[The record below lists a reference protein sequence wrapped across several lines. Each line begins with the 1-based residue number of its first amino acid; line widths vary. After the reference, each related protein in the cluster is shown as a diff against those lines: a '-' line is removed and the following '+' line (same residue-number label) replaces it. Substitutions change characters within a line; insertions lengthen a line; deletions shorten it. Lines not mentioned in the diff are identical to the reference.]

1 MRAQCIRQAFCCC
14 AVRQVSPR
22 APAGRTRLSLEW
34 GTPCSALHGNERK
47 AGMAPGGKRSALGQR
62 LLGPDPHTRI
72 RVAMTGASA
81 LISALYTVLVLL
93 LAWVGF
99 ARVDLTVVW
108 AATTLLLNA
117 GVLTSIRAGWTR
129 QLADPA
135 LTQLQI
141 RYAIVSTMV
150 GYVLLG
156 EARGISPAILSPV
169 MMFGI
174 FGLSARQMK
183 ANFVFA
189 LLCLA
194 VGMGLVA
201 WTEGARYRPL
211 LELAYGVMFVLVL
224 AGSTFVGLRIQHV
237 RQRLQRQKYALGAA
251 LERIN
256 HLAAHDD
263 LTGLLNRRR
272 MSEVVQAE
280 RERCVRS
287 RRPLVLALLDLD
299 FFKLVN
305 DRYGHAAGDAVL
317 CAFAGRVLD
326 NLRSTDVLA
335 RWGGE
340 EFLLLLPETSLDG
353 ALVLLERVRRE
364 VAELCVETANGEIR
378 LTVSIGV
385 AAGRVQDTMEQV
397 LEHADEALYQAKAQG
412 RDRVVVYGG
421 GRPGEPAPDERT
433 DS

>member
-1 MRAQCIRQAFCCC
+1 
-14 AVRQVSPR
+14 
-22 APAGRTRLSLEW
+22 
-34 GTPCSALHGNERK
+34 
-47 AGMAPGGKRSALGQR
+47 MARGGKRSALGQR

-99 ARVDLTVVW
+99 ARMDLTVVW

-256 HLAAHDD
+256 HLAAQDD

-364 VAELCVETANGEIR
+364 VAELRVETANGEISM
-378 LTVSIGV
+378 TVSIGV
-385 AAGRVQDTMEQV
+385 AAGRVQETMEQV

-421 GRPGEPAPDERT
+421 GRPGEPAPDEPT
-433 DS
+433 AP

>member
-1 MRAQCIRQAFCCC
+1 
-14 AVRQVSPR
+14 
-22 APAGRTRLSLEW
+22 
-34 GTPCSALHGNERK
+34 
-47 AGMAPGGKRSALGQR
+47 MARGGKRSALGQR

-364 VAELCVETANGEIR
+364 VAELCVETPNGEISM
-378 LTVSIGV
+378 TVSIGV
-385 AAGRVQDTMEQV
+385 AAGRVQETMEQV

-433 DS
+433 DF

>member
-1 MRAQCIRQAFCCC
+1 
-14 AVRQVSPR
+14 
-22 APAGRTRLSLEW
+22 
-34 GTPCSALHGNERK
+34 
-47 AGMAPGGKRSALGQR
+47 MAPGGKRSALGQR

-99 ARVDLTVVW
+99 ARMDLTVVW

-385 AAGRVQDTMEQV
+385 AAGRVQETMEQV

-433 DS
+433 DF

>member
-1 MRAQCIRQAFCCC
+1 
-14 AVRQVSPR
+14 
-22 APAGRTRLSLEW
+22 
-34 GTPCSALHGNERK
+34 
-47 AGMAPGGKRSALGQR
+47 MARGGKRSALGQR

-99 ARVDLTVVW
+99 ARMDLTVVW

-364 VAELCVETANGEIR
+364 VAELCVETPNGEIR

-385 AAGRVQDTMEQV
+385 AAGRVQETMEQV

>member
-1 MRAQCIRQAFCCC
+1 
-14 AVRQVSPR
+14 
-22 APAGRTRLSLEW
+22 
-34 GTPCSALHGNERK
+34 
-47 AGMAPGGKRSALGQR
+47 MAPGGKRSALGQR

>member
-1 MRAQCIRQAFCCC
+1 
-14 AVRQVSPR
+14 
-22 APAGRTRLSLEW
+22 
-34 GTPCSALHGNERK
+34 
-47 AGMAPGGKRSALGQR
+47 MARGGKRSALGQR

-99 ARVDLTVVW
+99 ARMDLTVVW

-364 VAELCVETANGEIR
+364 VAELCVETPNGEIR

-385 AAGRVQDTMEQV
+385 AAGRVQETMEQV

-433 DS
+433 DF

>member
-1 MRAQCIRQAFCCC
+1 
-14 AVRQVSPR
+14 
-22 APAGRTRLSLEW
+22 
-34 GTPCSALHGNERK
+34 
-47 AGMAPGGKRSALGQR
+47 MAPGGKRSALGQR

-364 VAELCVETANGEIR
+364 VAELRVETANDEISM
-378 LTVSIGV
+378 TVSIGV
-385 AAGRVQDTMEQV
+385 AAGRVQETMEQV

>member
-1 MRAQCIRQAFCCC
+1 
-14 AVRQVSPR
+14 
-22 APAGRTRLSLEW
+22 
-34 GTPCSALHGNERK
+34 
-47 AGMAPGGKRSALGQR
+47 MARGGKRSALGQR

-364 VAELCVETANGEIR
+364 VAELRVETANDEISM
-378 LTVSIGV
+378 TVSIGV
-385 AAGRVQDTMEQV
+385 AAGRVQETMEQV

-433 DS
+433 DF

>member
-1 MRAQCIRQAFCCC
+1 
-14 AVRQVSPR
+14 
-22 APAGRTRLSLEW
+22 
-34 GTPCSALHGNERK
+34 
-47 AGMAPGGKRSALGQR
+47 
-62 LLGPDPHTRI
+62 
-72 RVAMTGASA
+72 
-81 LISALYTVLVLL
+81 
-93 LAWVGF
+93 
-99 ARVDLTVVW
+99 
-108 AATTLLLNA
+108 
-117 GVLTSIRAGWTR
+117 
-129 QLADPA
+129 
-135 LTQLQI
+135 
-141 RYAIVSTMV
+141 MV

>member
-1 MRAQCIRQAFCCC
+1 
-14 AVRQVSPR
+14 
-22 APAGRTRLSLEW
+22 
-34 GTPCSALHGNERK
+34 
-47 AGMAPGGKRSALGQR
+47 MARGGKRSALGQR

-385 AAGRVQDTMEQV
+385 AAGRVQETMEQV

-433 DS
+433 DF

>member
-1 MRAQCIRQAFCCC
+1 
-14 AVRQVSPR
+14 
-22 APAGRTRLSLEW
+22 
-34 GTPCSALHGNERK
+34 
-47 AGMAPGGKRSALGQR
+47 MARGGKRSALGQR

-385 AAGRVQDTMEQV
+385 AAGRVQETMEQV

-421 GRPGEPAPDERT
+421 GRPGEPAPDEPT
-433 DS
+433 AP

>member
-1 MRAQCIRQAFCCC
+1 
-14 AVRQVSPR
+14 
-22 APAGRTRLSLEW
+22 
-34 GTPCSALHGNERK
+34 
-47 AGMAPGGKRSALGQR
+47 MARGGKRSALGQR

-99 ARVDLTVVW
+99 ARMDLTVVW

-364 VAELCVETANGEIR
+364 VAELCVETPNGEISM
-378 LTVSIGV
+378 TVSIGV
-385 AAGRVQDTMEQV
+385 AAGRVQETMEQV

>member
-1 MRAQCIRQAFCCC
+1 
-14 AVRQVSPR
+14 
-22 APAGRTRLSLEW
+22 
-34 GTPCSALHGNERK
+34 
-47 AGMAPGGKRSALGQR
+47 MARGGKRSALGQR

-99 ARVDLTVVW
+99 ARMDLTVVW

-364 VAELCVETANGEIR
+364 VAELCVETPNGEIR

-433 DS
+433 DF

>member
-1 MRAQCIRQAFCCC
+1 
-14 AVRQVSPR
+14 
-22 APAGRTRLSLEW
+22 
-34 GTPCSALHGNERK
+34 
-47 AGMAPGGKRSALGQR
+47 MARGGKRSALGQR

-364 VAELCVETANGEIR
+364 VAELCVETANGEISM
-378 LTVSIGV
+378 TVSIGV

-433 DS
+433 DF

>member
-1 MRAQCIRQAFCCC
+1 
-14 AVRQVSPR
+14 
-22 APAGRTRLSLEW
+22 
-34 GTPCSALHGNERK
+34 
-47 AGMAPGGKRSALGQR
+47 MAPGGKRSALGQR

-385 AAGRVQDTMEQV
+385 AAGRVQETMEQV

-433 DS
+433 DF

>member
-1 MRAQCIRQAFCCC
+1 
-14 AVRQVSPR
+14 
-22 APAGRTRLSLEW
+22 
-34 GTPCSALHGNERK
+34 
-47 AGMAPGGKRSALGQR
+47 MARGGKRSALGQR

-364 VAELCVETANGEIR
+364 VAELCVETANGEISM
-378 LTVSIGV
+378 TVSIGV
-385 AAGRVQDTMEQV
+385 AAGRVQETMEQV

>member
-1 MRAQCIRQAFCCC
+1 
-14 AVRQVSPR
+14 
-22 APAGRTRLSLEW
+22 
-34 GTPCSALHGNERK
+34 
-47 AGMAPGGKRSALGQR
+47 MARGGKRSALGQR

-99 ARVDLTVVW
+99 ARMDLTVVW

-385 AAGRVQDTMEQV
+385 AAGRVQETMEQV

-412 RDRVVVYGG
+412 RDRVVVCGG
-421 GRPGEPAPDERT
+421 GRPGEPAPDEPT
-433 DS
+433 AP

>member
-1 MRAQCIRQAFCCC
+1 M
-14 AVRQVSPR
+14 
-22 APAGRTRLSLEW
+22 

-47 AGMAPGGKRSALGQR
+47 AGMARGGKRSALGQR

-99 ARVDLTVVW
+99 ARMDLTVVW

-385 AAGRVQDTMEQV
+385 AAGRVQETMEQV

-433 DS
+433 DF

>member
-1 MRAQCIRQAFCCC
+1 M
-14 AVRQVSPR
+14 
-22 APAGRTRLSLEW
+22 
-34 GTPCSALHGNERK
+34 
-47 AGMAPGGKRSALGQR
+47 
-62 LLGPDPHTRI
+62 
-72 RVAMTGASA
+72 
-81 LISALYTVLVLL
+81 
-93 LAWVGF
+93 
-99 ARVDLTVVW
+99 LTSR
-108 AATTLLLNA
+108 ATT
-117 GVLTSIRAGWTR
+117 
-129 QLADPA
+129 
-135 LTQLQI
+135 
-141 RYAIVSTMV
+141 
-150 GYVLLG
+150 
-156 EARGISPAILSPV
+156 
-169 MMFGI
+169 
-174 FGLSARQMK
+174 
-183 ANFVFA
+183 AN
-189 LLCLA
+189 
-194 VGMGLVA
+194 
-201 WTEGARYRPL
+201 
-211 LELAYGVMFVLVL
+211 

-364 VAELCVETANGEIR
+364 VAELCVETPNGEIR

-385 AAGRVQDTMEQV
+385 AAGRVQETMEQV

-421 GRPGEPAPDERT
+421 GRPGEPTPDEPT
-433 DS
+433 AP

>member
-1 MRAQCIRQAFCCC
+1 
-14 AVRQVSPR
+14 
-22 APAGRTRLSLEW
+22 
-34 GTPCSALHGNERK
+34 
-47 AGMAPGGKRSALGQR
+47 MAPGGKRSALGQR
-62 LLGPDPHTRI
+62 LLGPDSHTRI

-81 LISALYTVLVLL
+81 LISVLYAALVTL
-93 LAWVGF
+93 LAWAGF
-99 ARVDLTVVW
+99 ARMDFTLVW
-108 AATTLLLNA
+108 AATTVLLNL
-117 GVLTSIRAGWTR
+117 GVLASIRAGWTR
-129 QLADPA
+129 GLADPA
-135 LTQLQI
+135 LTQVQI

-174 FGLSARQMK
+174 FGLSARQMT
-183 ANFVFA
+183 ANFFFA
-189 LLCLA
+189 LFCLA

-201 WTEGARYRPL
+201 WAEGERYRPV

-237 RQRLQRQKYALGAA
+237 RHRLQRQKYALGAA

-256 HLAAHDD
+256 HLAAHDE

-272 MSEVVQAE
+272 MTEVVQAE

-287 RRPLVLALLDLD
+287 HRPLVLALLDLD

-353 ALVLLERVRRE
+353 ALVLLERVRND
-364 VAELCVETANGEIR
+364 VAQLCVQSANGDIR

-385 AAGRVQDTMEQV
+385 AAGRTHETMEQV
-397 LEHADEALYQAKAQG
+397 LEHADEALYQAKELG
-412 RDRVVVYGG
+412 RDRVVLYADRTVPDPAAGG
-421 GRPGEPAPDERT
+421 GRHSA
-433 DS
+433 

>member
-1 MRAQCIRQAFCCC
+1 
-14 AVRQVSPR
+14 
-22 APAGRTRLSLEW
+22 
-34 GTPCSALHGNERK
+34 
-47 AGMAPGGKRSALGQR
+47 MARGGKRSALGQR

-263 LTGLLNRRR
+263 LTGPLNRRR

-364 VAELCVETANGEIR
+364 VAELCVETANGEISM
-378 LTVSIGV
+378 TVSIGV
-385 AAGRVQDTMEQV
+385 AAGRVQETMEQV

-421 GRPGEPAPDERT
+421 GRPGEPTPDEPT
-433 DS
+433 AP

>member
-1 MRAQCIRQAFCCC
+1 
-14 AVRQVSPR
+14 
-22 APAGRTRLSLEW
+22 
-34 GTPCSALHGNERK
+34 
-47 AGMAPGGKRSALGQR
+47 MARGGKRSALGQR

-364 VAELCVETANGEIR
+364 VAELCVETPNGEIR

>member
-1 MRAQCIRQAFCCC
+1 
-14 AVRQVSPR
+14 
-22 APAGRTRLSLEW
+22 
-34 GTPCSALHGNERK
+34 
-47 AGMAPGGKRSALGQR
+47 MARGGKRSALGQR

-385 AAGRVQDTMEQV
+385 AAGRVQETMEQV

-421 GRPGEPAPDERT
+421 GRPGEAAPDERT
-433 DS
+433 DF

>member
-1 MRAQCIRQAFCCC
+1 
-14 AVRQVSPR
+14 
-22 APAGRTRLSLEW
+22 
-34 GTPCSALHGNERK
+34 
-47 AGMAPGGKRSALGQR
+47 MARGGKRSALGQR

-99 ARVDLTVVW
+99 ARMDLTVVW

-364 VAELCVETANGEIR
+364 VAELRVETANGEISM
-378 LTVSIGV
+378 TVSIGV

>member
-1 MRAQCIRQAFCCC
+1 
-14 AVRQVSPR
+14 
-22 APAGRTRLSLEW
+22 
-34 GTPCSALHGNERK
+34 
-47 AGMAPGGKRSALGQR
+47 MARGGKRSALGQR

-99 ARVDLTVVW
+99 ARMDLTVVW

-385 AAGRVQDTMEQV
+385 AAGRVQETMEQV

-433 DS
+433 DF

>member
-1 MRAQCIRQAFCCC
+1 
-14 AVRQVSPR
+14 
-22 APAGRTRLSLEW
+22 
-34 GTPCSALHGNERK
+34 
-47 AGMAPGGKRSALGQR
+47 MARGGKRSALGQR

-421 GRPGEPAPDERT
+421 DRPGEPAPDEPT
-433 DS
+433 AP

>member
-1 MRAQCIRQAFCCC
+1 
-14 AVRQVSPR
+14 
-22 APAGRTRLSLEW
+22 
-34 GTPCSALHGNERK
+34 
-47 AGMAPGGKRSALGQR
+47 MARGGKRSALGQR

-99 ARVDLTVVW
+99 ARMDLTVVW

-385 AAGRVQDTMEQV
+385 AAGRVQETMEQV

-421 GRPGEPAPDERT
+421 GRPGEPTPDEPT
-433 DS
+433 AP

>member
-1 MRAQCIRQAFCCC
+1 
-14 AVRQVSPR
+14 
-22 APAGRTRLSLEW
+22 
-34 GTPCSALHGNERK
+34 
-47 AGMAPGGKRSALGQR
+47 MARGGKRSALGQR

-364 VAELCVETANGEIR
+364 VAELCVETPNGEIR

-385 AAGRVQDTMEQV
+385 AAGRVQETMEQV

-433 DS
+433 DF

>member
-1 MRAQCIRQAFCCC
+1 
-14 AVRQVSPR
+14 
-22 APAGRTRLSLEW
+22 
-34 GTPCSALHGNERK
+34 
-47 AGMAPGGKRSALGQR
+47 MARGGKRSALGQR

-93 LAWVGF
+93 LAWAGF

-364 VAELCVETANGEIR
+364 VAELCVETANGEISM
-378 LTVSIGV
+378 TVSIGV
-385 AAGRVQDTMEQV
+385 AAGRVQETMEQV

-421 GRPGEPAPDERT
+421 GRPGEPTPDEPT
-433 DS
+433 AP

>member
-1 MRAQCIRQAFCCC
+1 
-14 AVRQVSPR
+14 
-22 APAGRTRLSLEW
+22 
-34 GTPCSALHGNERK
+34 
-47 AGMAPGGKRSALGQR
+47 MARGGKRSALGQR

-117 GVLTSIRAGWTR
+117 GVLTGIRAGWTR

-385 AAGRVQDTMEQV
+385 AAGRVQETMEQV

-421 GRPGEPAPDERT
+421 GRPGEPAPDEPT
-433 DS
+433 AP

>member
-1 MRAQCIRQAFCCC
+1 
-14 AVRQVSPR
+14 
-22 APAGRTRLSLEW
+22 
-34 GTPCSALHGNERK
+34 
-47 AGMAPGGKRSALGQR
+47 MARGGKRSALGQR

-364 VAELCVETANGEIR
+364 VAELCVETANGEISM
-378 LTVSIGV
+378 TVSIGV
-385 AAGRVQDTMEQV
+385 AAGRVQETMEQV

-421 GRPGEPAPDERT
+421 GRPDEPAPDERT

>member
-1 MRAQCIRQAFCCC
+1 
-14 AVRQVSPR
+14 
-22 APAGRTRLSLEW
+22 
-34 GTPCSALHGNERK
+34 
-47 AGMAPGGKRSALGQR
+47 MARGGKRSALGQR

-183 ANFVFA
+183 ANFAFA

-385 AAGRVQDTMEQV
+385 AAGRVQETMEQV

-433 DS
+433 GF

>member
-1 MRAQCIRQAFCCC
+1 
-14 AVRQVSPR
+14 
-22 APAGRTRLSLEW
+22 
-34 GTPCSALHGNERK
+34 
-47 AGMAPGGKRSALGQR
+47 MARGGKRSALGQR
-62 LLGPDPHTRI
+62 LLGPDPHNRI

-385 AAGRVQDTMEQV
+385 AAGRVQETMEQV

-421 GRPGEPAPDERT
+421 DRPGEPAPDEPT
-433 DS
+433 AP

>member
-1 MRAQCIRQAFCCC
+1 
-14 AVRQVSPR
+14 
-22 APAGRTRLSLEW
+22 
-34 GTPCSALHGNERK
+34 
-47 AGMAPGGKRSALGQR
+47 MARGGKRSALGQR

-183 ANFVFA
+183 ANFAFA

-385 AAGRVQDTMEQV
+385 AAGRVQETMEQV

-433 DS
+433 DF

>member
-1 MRAQCIRQAFCCC
+1 
-14 AVRQVSPR
+14 
-22 APAGRTRLSLEW
+22 
-34 GTPCSALHGNERK
+34 
-47 AGMAPGGKRSALGQR
+47 MARGGKRSALGQR

-364 VAELCVETANGEIR
+364 VAELCVETPNGEISM
-378 LTVSIGV
+378 TVSIGV
-385 AAGRVQDTMEQV
+385 AAGRVQETMEQV

>member
-1 MRAQCIRQAFCCC
+1 
-14 AVRQVSPR
+14 
-22 APAGRTRLSLEW
+22 
-34 GTPCSALHGNERK
+34 
-47 AGMAPGGKRSALGQR
+47 MARGGKRSALGQR

-99 ARVDLTVVW
+99 ARMDLTVVW

-385 AAGRVQDTMEQV
+385 AAGRVQETMEQV